1 MRPRGRVRGRHDN
14 PTASLN
20 PNPTLTPTLTLTLTL
35 TRYEAV
41 PVLARVCKRW
51 RAVANDPSWKPAVV
65 AYGWGAAR
73 VAGVGRAAARPAL
86 L

>member
-1 MRPRGRVRGRHDN
+1 MKR
-14 PTASLN
+14 SLR
-20 PNPTLTPTLTLTLTL
+20 PNPKPTPQPQAYAPSL

-51 RAVANDPSWKPAVV
+51 RAVANDPSWKPEVV

-73 VAGVGRAAARPAL
+73 VTGHGRAAARPAL
-86 L
+86 LYPRP

>member
-1 MRPRGRVRGRHDN
+1 M
-14 PTASLN
+14 
-20 PNPTLTPTLTLTLTL
+20 
-35 TRYEAV
+35 

>member
-1 MRPRGRVRGRHDN
+1 M
-14 PTASLN
+14 
-20 PNPTLTPTLTLTLTL
+20 
-35 TRYEAV
+35 
-41 PVLARVCKRW
+41 LALVCKRW

-86 L
+86 LPLSLGVQLRSLCCGHEATYTDYAYSPAVRTYEL